1 MKIISGKLKGREIKN
16 KYIEGTRPTMDR
28 VKESI
33 FSTIQDYIKDSIC
46 LDLFSGTGNLGI
58 EAISNGANKCYFID
72 NNIKCI
78 NDIKE
83 TIEKFNIKDESII
96 LKKDYKE
103 ALKYFSESNI
113 KFNLIFLDP
122 PYKNKIINEII
133 EYIYNNDLL
142 EKKGLIICEYE
153 SDELDIENIKFELKK
168 HKKYGSKKVSI
179 FISNV

>member
-28 VKESI
+28 VKESV
-33 FSTIQDYIKDSIC
+33 FSSIQDYIKNSVC
-46 LDLFSGTGNLGI
+46 LDLFAGTGNLGI
-58 EAISNGANKCYFID
+58 EAISNGADKCYFTD

-83 TIEKFNIKDESII
+83 TIQKFNIQNESVVI
-96 LKKDYKE
+96 KKDYRD
-103 ALKYFSESNI
+103 ALKYFAENNI

-133 EYIYNNDLL
+133 EFIYNNNLL
-142 EKKGLIICEYE
+142 YENGLIICEYE
-153 SDELDIENIKFELKK
+153 SDELDIDNIKFNLKK
-168 HKKYGSKKVSI
+168 YKKYGSKKVSI
-179 FISNV
+179 FESNV